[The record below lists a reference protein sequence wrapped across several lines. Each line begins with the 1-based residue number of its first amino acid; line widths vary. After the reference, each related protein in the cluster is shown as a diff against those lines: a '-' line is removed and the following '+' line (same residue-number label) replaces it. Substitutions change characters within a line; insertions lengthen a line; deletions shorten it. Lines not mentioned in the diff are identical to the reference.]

1 MYNPLPRDWLMATAR
16 IYTTYRNGDNFKSG
30 SGSGFWT
37 RFDSYGLRFVTNRH
51 NLDYRYVTGHSG
63 YELSSVRIVA
73 FDETGNPH
81 PDLYLDSQSN
91 VRLCFPDDQRLDL
104 AVLFVLGDS
113 CAQWINSFRS
123 PLITLPVEVF
133 ADDQVCCDP
142 EQLAWGAYISF
153 TSYQAWMDSESGR
166 PILRTGIVASDPLH
180 DYKIPGDIDRKDVL
194 LLEAFSFAGSSGSLV
209 MANSFGQ
216 PFWNDFRGEG
226 VRRSVPARVVGIMSG
241 HLRNNNEGELFRVH
255 PGLSYC
261 HRSTC
266 LRRILLDQE
275 EVKEMDWSDQGR

>member
-16 IYTTYRNGDNFKSG
+16 IHVTFRNGDSFKSG

-37 RFDSYGLRFVTNRH
+37 RCDSYGVRFVTNRH
-51 NLDYRYVTGHSG
+51 NLDYRYMTGRSG
-63 YELSSVRIVA
+63 YELSSVRIGS
-73 FDETGNPH
+73 FDKTGNPH
-81 PDLYLDSQSN
+81 PHLCLDRRSN
-91 VRLCFPDDQRLDL
+91 VRLCFPSDQRLDI
-104 AVLFVLGDS
+104 AMLFVLGDS
-113 CAQWINSFRS
+113 CAQWIETLRS
-123 PLITLPVEVF
+123 QLITVPVDAF
-133 ADDQVCCDP
+133 ADDQVFRDP

-153 TSYQAWMDSESGR
+153 ASYQAWVDSETGR
-166 PILRTGIVASDPLH
+166 PILRTGVVASDPLH
-180 DYKIPGDIDRKDVL
+180 GYQSNDIDKRDIL

-216 PFWNDFRGEG
+216 PFWNDFSGKG

-241 HLRNNNEGELFRVH
+241 HLRNNKEGELFRMH
-255 PGLSYC
+255 TGLSYC

-275 EVKEMDWSDQGR
+275 ELKEMDWSG